1 MRSTRTKLA
10 PLAIAGAFA
19 LSLAAATPSVAAP
32 NDETEL
38 MARLATL
45 NDSGTTGQAWG
56 MLKGNDLMI
65 KVTTTGALPD
75 APHAQHIHI
84 GGTNTCPAPTM
95 KGSGYQGAIRTTDA
109 ADSYGAVK
117 VSLTA
122 EPGKTDDSAA
132 LDVPNFPV
140 GNAKYERTIT
150 LPAALAADV
159 KAGKGVVV
167 VHGVD
172 HNGNGTYDGEQMSD
186 LDPSLPSEAT
196 DPAACGEFEMAQMAM
211 PDGGVQ
217 TGGDSTAGVQQAG
230 VLGLG
235 ALATIGGALGLTA
248 ARRQRSSTR
257 P

>member
-1 MRSTRTKLA
+1 MRSARIKLA
-10 PLAIAGAFA
+10 PLALAGAFA
-19 LSLAAATPSVAAP
+19 LSLAAATPSMAAAS
-32 NDETEL
+32 DETEL
-38 MARLATL
+38 MARLTTL

-56 MLKGNDLMI
+56 MLKGNDLKI
-65 KVTTTGALPD
+65 KVTTTGALPK

-95 KGSGYQGAIRTTDA
+95 KGTGYQGAIRTTDA
-109 ADSYGAVK
+109 VDSYGAVK

-122 EPGKTDDSAA
+122 KPGKTDASAA

-172 HNGNGTYDGEQMSD
+172 HNGNGKYDGKQVSD

-196 DPAACGEFEMAQMAM
+196 DPAACGEFDVAQMTM
-211 PDGGVQ
+211 PNGGVQ
-217 TGGDSTAGVQQAG
+217 TGGDPTTGVEYAGL
-230 VLGLG
+230 LGLG
-235 ALATIGGALGLTA
+235 ALTAGAGVLGLTA
-248 ARRQRSSTR
+248 ARRRRAGTR